1 MCKNIKSILNYFAL
15 PKDSIEGLIFFIQ
28 VFVAEIV
35 DLKFLLMSAKI
46 AASQKIPPKVKSA
59 DFSKIESRYLP
70 WFINQKLASANF
82 FLGQASYCLLPGL
95 RHKYHPH
102 WLF

>member
-15 PKDSIEGLIFFIQ
+15 PKDSIDGLIFMQ

-35 DLKFLLMSAKI
+35 DFNLLMSAKI
-46 AASQKIPPKVKSA
+46 AVSQKVPPRLTSA

-70 WFINQKLASANF
+70 WFINQKLTSAKF
-82 FLGQASYCLLPGL
+82 FLG
-95 RHKYHPH
+95 
-102 WLF
+102 